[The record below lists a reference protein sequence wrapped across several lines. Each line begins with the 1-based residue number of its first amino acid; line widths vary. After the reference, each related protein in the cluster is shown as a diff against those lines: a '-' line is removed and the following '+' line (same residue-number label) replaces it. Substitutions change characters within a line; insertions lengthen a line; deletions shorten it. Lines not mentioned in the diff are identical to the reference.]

1 MGIFKKANNIYITV
15 RDTYTSIS
23 GSSYEEAEEVIIEAT
38 NGDLELISQKK
49 VIMQGLGKED
59 EEQEIEQS
67 EPNNSDNEP
76 NFFINFRLPKDYK
89 GDFGFDWMRREYLD
103 PNFCKNVEKIKRE
116 YNSDTTIGNAI
127 PNYYFS
133 FLNMYPNQKEVT
145 LSLEIEKTGKVRNK
159 KDIKVSFV
167 STDLEAL
174 QVTPSEI
181 SLKEISE
188 KEITIKCLKPLSKN
202 TAIIAKDEKGKQ
214 VGTLIVMK
222 NDKQYKLNVQF
233 VEVEFKGSIC
243 KKVNDADK
251 EYSLLFSDEKIDFI
265 TTKNISNEKRI
276 RKKITPVK
284 NTLPSWKDYITKN
297 YELFKNLLQQASIVY
312 KPLPNY
318 KKIIVDFQENTEI
331 RTRINS
337 NKNISQINSS
347 IFSINEKAIIV
358 RKTINDILNFFNGL
372 IGVYKDTYGEDEKGV
387 IVFLLPMTI
396 ETELEISENTIFE
409 FVQTLNVKLD
419 AYSDEIFKEG
429 KFIMLM
435 RNHSN
440 LERSVLV
447 HEIAHTLGLFHS
459 FQEPGLDEKGR
470 TIQPIHTF
478 KESETNNIMDYQK
491 EENVN
496 KKTLT
501 FWKWQWLKMQEDKE
515 DLVEENYEN
524 INAIDNNI

>member
-1 MGIFKKANNIYITV
+1 
-15 RDTYTSIS
+15 
-23 GSSYEEAEEVIIEAT
+23 
-38 NGDLELISQKK
+38 
-49 VIMQGLGKED
+49 
-59 EEQEIEQS
+59 
-67 EPNNSDNEP
+67 
-76 NFFINFRLPKDYK
+76 
-89 GDFGFDWMRREYLD
+89 
-103 PNFCKNVEKIKRE
+103 
-116 YNSDTTIGNAI
+116 
-127 PNYYFS
+127 
-133 FLNMYPNQKEVT
+133 
-145 LSLEIEKTGKVRNK
+145 
-159 KDIKVSFV
+159 
-167 STDLEAL
+167 
-174 QVTPSEI
+174 
-181 SLKEISE
+181 
-188 KEITIKCLKPLSKN
+188 
-202 TAIIAKDEKGKQ
+202 
-214 VGTLIVMK
+214 MK